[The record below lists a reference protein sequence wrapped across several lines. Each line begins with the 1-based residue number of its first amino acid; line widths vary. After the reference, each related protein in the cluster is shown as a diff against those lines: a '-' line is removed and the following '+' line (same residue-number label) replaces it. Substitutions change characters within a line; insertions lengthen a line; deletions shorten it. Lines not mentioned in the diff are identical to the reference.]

1 MSKIKT
7 QKKANLDQ
15 LHEKVKAVFKG
26 WDLDTKTQK
35 SQIKAVL
42 KQYSDAE
49 FYLSFLKQVAD
60 EKKDVIKKRIDL
72 FDVLLEHLNAKA
84 FKEAW
89 FNCIKDLAI
98 DSSDF
103 PYISSC
109 LALILKKILDK
120 NEGKLKDYYI
130 AYEDED

>member
-26 WDLDTKTQK
+26 WDLDTKTEK

-60 EKKDVIKKRIDL
+60 EKKDVIRKRIDL
-72 FDVLLEHLNAKA
+72 FDVLLEHFNAKA
-84 FKEAW
+84 FK
-89 FNCIKDLAI
+89 
-98 DSSDF
+98 
-103 PYISSC
+103 
-109 LALILKKILDK
+109 
-120 NEGKLKDYYI
+120 
-130 AYEDED
+130 